1 MENDKSMINLRK
13 FYRGKKILITG
24 ASGFKGAWL
33 TSWLLQLGSNIV
45 GTGFNPNEN
54 KNLFYKLNLHKKIK
68 YKTFDLRNLNKLN
81 NIVLKNKPSI
91 IFHLAPQPLIHVSY
105 KKPYDTFDINIK
117 GSLNIL
123 EIAKR
128 YKFIKSVVIVT
139 SDKCYESNN
148 STVGF
153 RETDKLGGIDPY
165 SASKASI
172 ELIAKAYI
180 ESFFLKRNNIGVST
194 ARAGNVIGGGDWS
207 SKRLIPDVVKSL
219 LNNKKILIRNPNF
232 NRPWQLVLEPLKGYL
247 ILAKKQFEKPKTYS
261 GAWNFGTNPRNVTNV
276 KKIVKYMVD
285 YWGSGKIQI
294 RKNNFYEQVNLQL
307 NSEKSK
313 KLLKW
318 KPTYSIK
325 NGTVMTTDWYKRVYL
340 YKQNP
345 SKVTVEQLTKYMD
358 DSKIN

>member
-1 MENDKSMINLRK
+1 MRLSFKIKKSDNHIIE
-13 FYRGKKILITG
+13 Y
-24 ASGFKGAWL
+24 
-33 TSWLLQLGSNIV
+33 NIV
-45 GTGFNPNEN
+45 G
-54 KNLFYKLNLHKKIK
+54 LLRRMSL
-68 YKTFDLRNLNKLN
+68 LSRNLNT
-81 NIVLKNKPSI
+81 PI
-91 IFHLAPQPLIHVSY
+91 IKQ
-105 KKPYDTFDINIK
+105 KMNT
-117 GSLNIL
+117 
-123 EIAKR
+123 
-128 YKFIKSVVIVT
+128 
-139 SDKCYESNN
+139 
-148 STVGF
+148 
-153 RETDKLGGIDPY
+153 
-165 SASKASI
+165 
-172 ELIAKAYI
+172 
-180 ESFFLKRNNIGVST
+180 
-194 ARAGNVIGGGDWS
+194 
-207 SKRLIPDVVKSL
+207 
-219 LNNKKILIRNPNF
+219 
-232 NRPWQLVLEPLKGYL
+232 

-340 YKQNP
+340 DKQNP